1 MMSYYDLEKLSE
13 QRRSELER
21 KLVERTRLRDAGLA
35 TSTPIR
41 VAAARALM
49 ALAHRLDPHLTALQA
64 RQSELAH
71 PSGC

>member
-1 MMSYYDLEKLSE
+1 MMSYYDLEKMSE
-13 QRRSELER
+13 HRRGELER
-21 KLVERTRLRDAGLA
+21 RLTEKARLRDAGLA

-41 VAAARALM
+41 VMAARALM
-49 ALAHRLDPHLTALQA
+49 ALAHRLDPHLAALQA

>member
-1 MMSYYDLEKLSE
+1 MMNYYDLEKLSE
-13 QRRSELER
+13 QRRTELER
-21 KLVERTRLRDAGLA
+21 RLAETTRLRDAGLA

-41 VAAARALM
+41 VMAARALM
-49 ALAHRLDPHLTALQA
+49 ALAHRLDPHLATPHA